1 MCELFN
7 MFHIPSHFSQN
18 TFSFSSHINSLDLP
32 LNRPRK
38 AIRFIRFIIDIFHA
52 TDYAALFIAD
62 ETWQEIFPSNS
73 SHSFIWYLQHF
84 NPFSLPPKLQKCSEM
99 LNTAHAQCK
108 NCKKKATNRNE
119 MKNFACLCKLA
130 TWWKPRISSHI
141 WILQDGKTNLKNFFL
156 SLYFHFNNSHP
167 QIVCT
172 NSLARLYGWI

>member
-108 NCKKKATNRNE
+108 NCKKKRLTE
-119 MKNFACLCKLA
+119 MRWKILLVCANWQHDENPEYPHTFEFCMMEKL
-130 TWWKPRISSHI
+130 I
-141 WILQDGKTNLKNFFL
+141 
-156 SLYFHFNNSHP
+156 
-167 QIVCT
+167 
-172 NSLARLYGWI
+172 